1 MRSYA
6 LQDLDTVVHG
16 RAYHEDLRLR
26 FDVLTKTKPPA
37 LCRYWTQRD
46 RGPACSS
53 SAWRRCCGPS
63 RRAWSDQNPGLA
75 MQEPPVPEPVLS
87 MALNPRMAPE
97 CPDQHR

>member
-63 RRAWSDQNPGLA
+63 RRACSGRILSGNAGPARSEASVEHGVDDPGGMPWSA
-75 MQEPPVPEPVLS
+75 
-87 MALNPRMAPE
+87 
-97 CPDQHR
+97 

>member
-53 SAWRRCCGPS
+53 SAWRRCWGHRGGHVRTKSGVGDARTARSGASAEHGVEPADGPGM
-63 RRAWSDQNPGLA
+63 PGSA
-75 MQEPPVPEPVLS
+75 
-87 MALNPRMAPE
+87 
-97 CPDQHR
+97 